1 MLSKIQNLLYS
12 CYGENTGDKIPD
24 IRFQLFLISVKS
36 LMPYEDNIGCFL
48 DRDRY
53 IKETDLLKLYING
66 HDDCI
71 ENYFKNK
78 RPYEGEDSL
87 IEYKIMPIAIAN
99 IVWENLI
106 EEVMRTTFFYSLNK
120 RTIINSILTSSAL
133 YDYLSDENIDIENIN
148 LNAKERLIQFS
159 IKEFFEKHNIIL
171 DKMSIIDFEKERIKT
186 ITRTEIYSEECILK
200 SKTLQH
206 IINNVSPIEKDY
218 NNDILSSY
226 SAYLLKLRKGTISPE
241 KLKIGDGKIPEL
253 KEFLKYNSFSHP
265 LLGKCNIVRRTEKEI
280 ILRNKTGLMKVNI

>member
-48 DRDRY
+48 ERDRY

-99 IVWENLI
+99 IVWENLV

-120 RTIINSILTSSAL
+120 RTIINSILISSAVF
-133 YDYLSDENIDIENIN
+133 DYLSDENVDVENMN

-159 IKEFFEKHNIIL
+159 IKEFFEKHNILL
-171 DKMSIIDFEKERIKT
+171 DKVSIIDFEKERIKA
-186 ITRTEIYSEECILK
+186 ITRTQIYSEELILK
-200 SKTLQH
+200 SKALQQ
-206 IINNVSPIEKDY
+206 IMNNVAPIEKEY
-218 NNDILSSY
+218 NDEILSSY
-226 SAYLLKLRKGTISPE
+226 SSYLLKLRKGTISPE

-253 KEFLKYNSFSHP
+253 REFLKYSSFSHP
-265 LLGKCNIVRRTEKEI
+265 LLGKCKIISRTEKEI
-280 ILRNKTGLMKVNI
+280 IMRNKTGLMKVNI

>member
-48 DRDRY
+48 DRERY

-71 ENYFKNK
+71 EHYFKNK

-87 IEYKIMPIAIAN
+87 IEYKIMPVAIAN

-106 EEVMRTTFFYSLNK
+106 EEVMRETFFYSLNK
-120 RTIINSILTSSAL
+120 STIINSILISSSV
-133 YDYLSDENIDIENIN
+133 YDYLSDENRDIENMN

-159 IKEFFEKHNIIL
+159 IKEFSQKHNILL
-171 DKMSIIDFEKERIKT
+171 DKTSIIDFEKERIKT
-186 ITRTEIYSEECILK
+186 ISRTQIFSEECILK

-206 IINNVSPIEKDY
+206 IMSNVAPIEKEY
-218 NNDILSSY
+218 NNEILSSY

-253 KEFLKYNSFSHP
+253 KEFLKYSSFSHP
-265 LLGKCNIVRRTEKEI
+265 LLGKCKIISRTEKEI
-280 ILRNKTGLMKVNI
+280 IIRNKTGLMKVNI

>member
-48 DRDRY
+48 DRERY

>member
-1 MLSKIQNLLYS
+1 MLSKIQSLLYS

-24 IRFQLFLISVKS
+24 IKFQLFLISVKS

-53 IKETDLLKLYING
+53 IKETDLLKFYING
-66 HDDCI
+66 HDECVD
-71 ENYFKNK
+71 NYFKNNK
-78 RPYEGEDSL
+78 PYEGEDSL
-87 IEYKIMPIAIAN
+87 IEYKIMPIAIVN

-106 EEVMRTTFFYSLNK
+106 EEVMIETFFYSLNK
-120 RTIINSILTSSAL
+120 RTIINSILISSSL
-133 YDYLSDENIDIENIN
+133 YDYLSDENVDVENMN

-159 IKEFFEKHNIIL
+159 IKEFAQKHNILL

-186 ITRTEIYSEECILK
+186 IMNTIYSEECILK
-200 SKTLQH
+200 FKTLQH
-206 IINNVSPIEKDY
+206 IISNVAPIEREY
-218 NNDILSSY
+218 NDEILSSY

-253 KEFLKYNSFSHP
+253 KEFLKYSSFSHP
-265 LLGKCNIVRRTEKEI
+265 LLGKCKIISRTEKEI
-280 ILRNKTGLMKVNI
+280 IIRNKTGLMKVNI

>member
-48 DRDRY
+48 EIDRY

-78 RPYEGEDSL
+78 RPYEGEDNL
-87 IEYKIMPIAIAN
+87 IEYKILPVAIAN

-106 EEVMRTTFFYSLNK
+106 EEVMRTTIFYSLNK
-120 RTIINSILTSSAL
+120 STIINSILISSAV
-133 YDYLSDENIDIENIN
+133 YDYLSDENIDVENMN

-159 IKEFFEKHNIIL
+159 IKEFSEKNNIHL
-171 DKMSIIDFEKERIKT
+171 DKMSIIEFEKQRIKT
-186 ITRTEIYSEECILK
+186 ITRTQLYSEECIIK
-200 SKTLQH
+200 SKTLQY
-206 IINNVSPIEKDY
+206 IINNVSPEEKEY
-218 NNDILSSY
+218 NDELISNYSS
-226 SAYLLKLRKGTISPE
+226 YLLKLRKGTISPE

-253 KEFLKYNSFSHP
+253 KEFLKYSSFSHP
-265 LLGKCNIVRRTEKEI
+265 LLGKCKIMSRTEKEI
-280 ILRNKTGLMKVNI
+280 MLRNKTGLMKVKI

>member
-48 DRDRY
+48 DEERY
-53 IKETDLLKLYING
+53 IKETELLKLYING

-106 EEVMRTTFFYSLNK
+106 EEVMRTTFFYTFNK
-120 RTIINSILTSSAL
+120 NTIINSILMSSAV
-133 YDYLSDENIDIENIN
+133 YDYLSDENIDIENMN

-171 DKMSIIDFEKERIKT
+171 DKMSIINFEKQRIKT
-186 ITRTEIYSEECILK
+186 ITRTQIYSEELILK

-206 IINNVSPIEKDY
+206 IMNNVSPIEKDY
-218 NNDILSSY
+218 NNEILSNY

-253 KEFLKYNSFSHP
+253 KEFLKYSSFSHP
-265 LLGKCNIVRRTEKEI
+265 LLGKCKIISRTEKEI

>member
-1 MLSKIQNLLYS
+1 
-12 CYGENTGDKIPD
+12 
-24 IRFQLFLISVKS
+24 
-36 LMPYEDNIGCFL
+36 MPYEDNIGCFL
-48 DRDRY
+48 DRERY
-53 IKETDLLKLYING
+53 IKETELLKLYING

-106 EEVMRTTFFYSLNK
+106 EEVMRTTFFYTLNK
-120 RTIINSILTSSAL
+120 RTIINSILTSSAV
-133 YDYLSDENIDIENIN
+133 YDYLSDENIDIEDMN

-206 IINNVSPIEKDY
+206 IMNNVSPIEKEY
-218 NNDILSSY
+218 NNEILSSY

-253 KEFLKYNSFSHP
+253 KEFLKYSSFSHP

>member
-1 MLSKIQNLLYS
+1 MLSKILNLLYS
-12 CYGENTGDKIPD
+12 CYGVNTGDKIPD

-48 DRDRY
+48 ERDRY

-71 ENYFKNK
+71 ENYFKYK
-78 RPYEGEDSL
+78 RPYEGEDNL
-87 IEYKIMPIAIAN
+87 IEYKILPVAIAN

-120 RTIINSILTSSAL
+120 STIINSILISSAV
-133 YDYLSDENIDIENIN
+133 YDYLSDENIDVENMN

-159 IKEFFEKHNIIL
+159 IKEFSEKHNIHL
-171 DKMSIIDFEKERIKT
+171 DKMSIIEFEKQRIKT
-186 ITRTEIYSEECILK
+186 ITRTQIYSEELILK
-200 SKTLQH
+200 SKTLQY
-206 IINNVSPIEKDY
+206 IINDVSPEEKEY
-218 NNDILSSY
+218 NDELLSNY
-226 SAYLLKLRKGTISPE
+226 SSYLLKLRKGTISPE

-253 KEFLKYNSFSHP
+253 KEFLKYSSFSHP
-265 LLGKCNIVRRTEKEI
+265 LLGKCKIMSRTEKEI
-280 ILRNKTGLMKVNI
+280 ILRNKTGLMKVKI